1 MARILYGVMGDARGH
16 VNRAL
21 TVAQEMPHHEFLFV
35 GGGRVHDL
43 ESSGYHVL
51 DVPVPATLYRD
62 NKVDVPAT
70 VGNAL
75 RIFFLRKRRTVDR
88 IAEIILSYRP
98 DLIITDYEYFTPL
111 AARRAGRA
119 CVSLD
124 HQHVLTHCHCEP
136 PPVQRVSRL
145 MTNFAVRRL
154 YSSASS
160 FLVVSFYRLPP
171 KDPQTTR
178 VLPPI
183 IRPAVRE
190 HAARAGEHVLV
201 YQTSPTFHRLFPVL
215 EQMKGPFFIYGFGEK
230 PPRKNLVF
238 KGPSNHA
245 FLEDL
250 ASSRYVVVNGGH
262 NVISEALYFGK
273 PVMSFPI
280 ANAYEQFINA
290 FYLARLGYGDF
301 STVAAPSREI
311 FDSFESRLDFFRRNI
326 ERGNFFGNVELIDC
340 LETLVQR

>member
-16 VNRAL
+16 VNRAV

-43 ESSGYHVL
+43 QDRGYPVV
-51 DVPVPATLYRD
+51 DVPVPATLYR
-62 NKVDVPAT
+62 NNRVDVPAT

-75 RIFFLRKRRTVDR
+75 RVFLGKRGVVDR
-88 IAEIILSYRP
+88 IAEIILSYKP
-98 DLIITDYEYFTPL
+98 DLIISDYEYFTPL
-111 AARRAGRA
+111 AARRAGRT

-124 HQHVLTHCHCEP
+124 HQHVLTHCHCDP
-136 PPVQRVSRL
+136 PPVQRMSRQ
-145 MTNFAVRRL
+145 MTNFAVRHL
-154 YSSASS
+154 YSNATS
-160 FLVVSFYRLPP
+160 FLVISFYRLPP
-171 KDPQTTR
+171 KDPRTTS

-190 HAARAGEHVLV
+190 HAPRVGEHALV

-215 EQMKGPFFIYGFGEK
+215 EQMRGPFFIYGFGEK
-230 PPRKNLVF
+230 PSRKNLVF
-238 KGPSNHA
+238 KGPSNDG

-250 ASSRYVVVNGGH
+250 ASSRYVVANGGH

-273 PVMSFPI
+273 PVLSFPI

-290 FYLARLGYGDF
+290 FYLGRLGYGDY
-301 STVAAPSREI
+301 STDATPSREI
-311 FDSFESRLDFFRRNI
+311 FDSFESRLGSFRKNI
-326 ERGNFFGNVELIDC
+326 QSGNFFGNPELVDC
-340 LETLVQR
+340 LESLIRS